1 MRRITRIALLAATIL
16 VGGLVAGTVIS
27 RASASASDPTVENPI
42 IILGWMTIGG
52 TLVAALAGSQNSPW
66 TRQTKERQEL
76 DRLQDEFIQ
85 NVAHELRTPL
95 SLVRGYVNL
104 LTDEQLDKET
114 RQRAAA
120 ITKSRVEELVKL
132 VEAITTL
139 HEVKPDNL
147 NPQSVDLADLARI
160 AVQMV
165 QQKARRAGVK
175 VLLHTPPDLSRI
187 AGDPSHLLEAL
198 KQLLGNAIK
207 FSPDGGTVTLR
218 LSTERGR
225 VRVEIADQGIGI
237 PAGKLERIFDR
248 FYQVDGSTTR
258 RFGGLGLGLAIVKAV
273 IEAHDGHIW
282 ASSAGDGQGSTF
294 VFTVP
299 TRAARRLTRPHPT
312 FAKEGT
318 FQIRKASRL
327 QKNPRPRLAAVYAL
341 PGTTAAGKANWQPGP
356 SLRI

>member
-1 MRRITRIALLAATIL
+1 
-16 VGGLVAGTVIS
+16 
-27 RASASASDPTVENPI
+27 
-42 IILGWMTIGG
+42 MTIGG
-52 TLVAALAGSQNSPW
+52 ILVAALAGSQNSPW
-66 TRQTKERQEL
+66 ARQTKERQEL

-95 SLVRGYVNL
+95 SITRGYVEML
-104 LTDEQLDKET
+104 AEDQLDEET
-114 RQRAAA
+114 RQRATA
-120 ITKSRVEELVKL
+120 ITKSRVEELVEL

-139 HEVKPDNL
+139 HNVKPDNL
-147 NPQSVDLADLARI
+147 NLQSVDLAALART
-160 AVQMV
+160 AVQV
-165 QQKARRAGVK
+165 IQQKAHRAGVK

-187 AGDPSHLLEAL
+187 VGDPSHLLEAL

-258 RFGGLGLGLAIVKAV
+258 RFGGTGVGLAVVKAV
-273 IEAHDGHIW
+273 IEAHDGRIW

-294 VFTVP
+294 AFTVP
-299 TRAARRLTRPHPT
+299 TRAARRLTRHYPT

-318 FQIRKASRL
+318 CQIRKANRL
-327 QKNPRPRLAAVYAL
+327 QKNVRPQLAAVYAL
-341 PGTTAAGKANWQPGP
+341 PGTTAAGKASWQPGP